1 MLESVLATVVRLTIK
16 VFSFSFTGYG
26 VCRYNGGGFSS
37 KIKKGILRG
46 TPSVID
52 IKIPVGS
59 KIMDAQVVYEASKNK
74 LTYIAIENFGGSSCP
89 PKWAGII
96 GK

>member
-1 MLESVLATVVRLTIK
+1 MVGFHQRSKRASLEELRL
-16 VFSFSFTGYG
+16 SL
-26 VCRYNGGGFSS
+26 
-37 KIKKGILRG
+37 ILKFQL
-46 TPSVID
+46 I
-52 IKIPVGS
+52 GS

-74 LTYIAIENFGGSSCP
+74 LTYIAIDNLGGSSCP

>member
-1 MLESVLATVVRLTIK
+1 MVYAGMVVGFHQRSKRASLEELRL
-16 VFSFSFTGYG
+16 SF
-26 VCRYNGGGFSS
+26 
-37 KIKKGILRG
+37 ILKFQL
-46 TPSVID
+46 VQ
-52 IKIPVGS
+52 

-89 PKWAGII
+89 EKPKWAGII